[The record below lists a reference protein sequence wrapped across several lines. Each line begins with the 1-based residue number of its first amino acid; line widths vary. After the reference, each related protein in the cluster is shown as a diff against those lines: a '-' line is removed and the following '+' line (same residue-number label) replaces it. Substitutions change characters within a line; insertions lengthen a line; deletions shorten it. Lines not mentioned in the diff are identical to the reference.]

1 MSRPLLTSAGLLDD
15 HRPLSRVVLADDFDH
30 GLQGWTLLTGNY
42 EGSLDTVLPEQR
54 DFRPPM
60 LSNLTMWDT
69 GTAGSLHGSYAM
81 KLATR
86 ARRDSIAVALKR
98 LTWQRAEPIRIEAWL
113 TSKPEATTMTLSDRD
128 VRSFGIFLD
137 LQDHDHRVM
146 PHLRFLNA
154 DGDRRQHRWQYKPAP
169 RRATQISGETRTH
182 FHLGNDGWVD
192 VPGGQQDLCY
202 NELATKQN
210 WHHLTVDFDL
220 ATMRFLGFA
229 FNDRQWSGA
238 ELEPLTMPAW
248 PNLDTML
255 NIGFWVD
262 ANTDTRSFLYVDSVV
277 LSTGE
282 EVDDA

>member
-1 MSRPLLTSAGLLDD
+1 MNAADGFEPLSQILLDD
-15 HRPLSRVVLADDFDH
+15 DFDR

-42 EGSLDTVLPEQR
+42 EGSLDTILPEQR

-98 LTWQRAEPIRIEAWL
+98 LTFRRAQPIRVEGWV
-113 TSKPEATTMTLSDRD
+113 TSKPEATSMTLSDRD

-137 LQDHDHRVM
+137 LQDDEHRVM

-154 DGDRRQHRWQYKPAP
+154 DGDGPPRHQWQYKASP
-169 RRATQISGETRTH
+169 RRAQTISSETRTH
-182 FHLGNDGWVD
+182 FHLGNDQWTD
-192 VPGGQQDLCY
+192 VPDGRQDLCY

-210 WHHLTVDFDL
+210 WHYLRVDFDL
-220 ATMRFLGFA
+220 ATMRYLEFQC
-229 FNDRQWSGA
+229 NDRVWSGA
-238 ELEPLTMPAW
+238 SLEPLTMPAW
-248 PNLDTML
+248 PNLRGML
-255 NIGFWVD
+255 NVGFWVD
-262 ANTDTRSFLYVDSVV
+262 ANTDSRSFLYVDSVM
-277 LSTGE
+277 LSTG
-282 EVDDA
+282 VIG

>member
-1 MSRPLLTSAGLLDD
+1 MLTD
-15 HRPLSRVVLADDFDH
+15 HRPRERVVCHDDFDG

-42 EGSLDTVLPEQR
+42 EGSLDSVLPEQR

-69 GTAGSLHGSYAM
+69 GTAGSLHGTYAM

-98 LTWQRAEPIRIEAWL
+98 LTWRVAEPIRVEAWL
-113 TSKPEATTMTLSDRD
+113 TSKPEAASMTLSDRD

-137 LQDHDHRVM
+137 LQNHSHRVM
-146 PHLRFLNA
+146 PHLRYLNA
-154 DGDRRQHRWQYKPAP
+154 DGDERRHQWQYK
-169 RRATQISGETRTH
+169 ATPPLSTAISGETRTH
-182 FHLGNDGWVD
+182 FHLGNDGWTD

-229 FNDRQWSGA
+229 LNDRSWSGDD
-238 ELEPLTMPAW
+238 LTPLTLPAW

-262 ANTDTRSFLYVDSVV
+262 ANADHRSFLYVDSVV
-277 LSTGE
+277 LSTGQE
-282 EVDDA
+282 GSHA

>member
-1 MSRPLLTSAGLLDD
+1 MTSPRSADGFEPMDQVL
-15 HRPLSRVVLADDFDH
+15 LADDFDA

-42 EGSLDTVLPEQR
+42 EKSLDTILPEQR

-98 LTWQRAEPIRIEAWL
+98 LTFRRAQPIRVEAWV
-113 TSKPEATTMTLSDRD
+113 TSKPEATSLTLSDRD

-137 LQDHDHRVM
+137 LEDDEHRVM

-154 DGDRRQHRWQYKPAP
+154 DGEGPAIHRWQYKASP
-169 RRATQISGETRTH
+169 RRAHTLSAETRTH
-182 FHLGNDGWVD
+182 FHLGNDQWTD
-192 VPGGQQDLCY
+192 VPDGGQDLCY

-210 WHHLTVDFDL
+210 WHYLRVDFDL
-220 ATMRFLGFA
+220 ATMAYLSFQC
-229 FNDRQWSGA
+229 NDRIWAG
-238 ELEPLTMPAW
+238 EVLEPLVMPAW
-248 PNLDTML
+248 PNLRGML

-262 ANTDTRSFLYVDSVV
+262 ANTDARSFLYVDSVM
-277 LSTGE
+277 LSTG
-282 EVDDA
+282 ATP